1 MLFLKEKA
9 TEMAMLSG
17 QRASRHGCMRWVIL
31 GHSER
36 RENCGETSQVV
47 AEKTKFAVENG
58 FSTLTCIGEK
68 LDAREAAM
76 PSLYSYIV

>member
-1 MLFLKEKA
+1 M
-9 TEMAMLSG
+9 
-17 QRASRHGCMRWVIL
+17 IL

-47 AEKTKFAVENG
+47 AEKTKFAVDNG

-68 LDAREAAM
+68 LDAREVGFH
-76 PSLYSYIV
+76 SYFIGLVGTYIYIYL